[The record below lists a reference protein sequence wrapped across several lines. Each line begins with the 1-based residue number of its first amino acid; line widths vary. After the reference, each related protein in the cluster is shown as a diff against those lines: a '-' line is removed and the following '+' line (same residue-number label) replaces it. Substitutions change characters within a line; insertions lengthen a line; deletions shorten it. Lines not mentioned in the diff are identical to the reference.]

1 MSNIIKIQDLEKLF
15 SKEIISL
22 YNKANDSKTSPAE
35 QKKIYATIIT
45 KAPEFLPAYNN
56 LGELQIQNGQYE
68 QAIQTLR
75 QGLEKHQASQKS
87 KDKLKDYEDKTKI
100 FGQEMVLM
108 LRLNMAVAVNG
119 VSNIQYDLLSK
130 ILMDWP
136 LSGNPLV
143 TEHAAHGSFLYGQA
157 LYFKQQY
164 ELALPHLEFAYEN
177 LNRPSQVQSMLAD
190 AYYQA
195 EKFSESAQLYESFVD
210 KKSDFNLRQR
220 RGMALLRGGQFDQA
234 EKVFTEL
241 LDEFLDKSGRRKEY
255 EAMLAEINAKKN
267 ANRSDEANKKIKEIE
282 KNKDLPQDQ
291 KDRELGFL
299 YIMKG
304 EYNKAM
310 SFLGKAAKKIKQK
323 FTK

>member
-22 YNKANDSKTSPAE
+22 YNKANDSQTTLGE
-35 QKKIYATIIT
+35 QEKIYATIIT

-56 LGELQIQNGQYE
+56 LGELQIQNGQHE

-75 QGLEKHQASQKS
+75 QGLEKHQAGQNS
-87 KDKLKDYEDKTKI
+87 KDNKDHEEKIKI

-136 LSGNPLV
+136 LTDNPLV

-164 ELALPHLEFAYEN
+164 ALALPHLEFAYEN
-177 LNRPSQVQSMLAD
+177 LNRPGQVQAMLAD

-220 RGMALLRGGQFDQA
+220 RGMALLRGGKFDQA

-267 ANRSDEANKKIKEIE
+267 ANRTDEADKKIQEIE
-282 KNKDLPQDQ
+282 TNKDLSEDQ